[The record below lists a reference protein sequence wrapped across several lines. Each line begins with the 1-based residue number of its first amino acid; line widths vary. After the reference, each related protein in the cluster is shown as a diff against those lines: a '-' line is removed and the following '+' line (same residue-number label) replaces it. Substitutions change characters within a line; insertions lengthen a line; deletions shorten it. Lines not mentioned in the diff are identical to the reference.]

1 MSTFLVVLAYLA
13 AIGIPAALLYYLH
26 AQAWYWHVLALAAAL
41 GMGFMP
47 LPAIWDSA
55 LMNLA
60 FGFVFTVLTIWG
72 IGGLVLFHWHH
83 HHGGQGH
90 HRHA

>member
-47 LPAIWDSA
+47 TPPGWDSA

-60 FGFVFTVLTIWG
+60 FGFVFTALMVWG
-72 IGGLVLFHWHH
+72 IGGLVLSHKQ
-83 HHGGQGH
+83 HHGGHGH
-90 HRHA
+90 HKHA